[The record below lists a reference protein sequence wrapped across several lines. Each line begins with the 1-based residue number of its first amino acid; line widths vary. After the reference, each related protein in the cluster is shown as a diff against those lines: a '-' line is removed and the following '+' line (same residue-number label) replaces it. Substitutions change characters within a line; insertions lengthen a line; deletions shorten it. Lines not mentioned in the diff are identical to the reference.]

1 MSNWTD
7 KDFETYTQSDWELI
21 KSVKE
26 LTDINLGNPAVLESA
41 NEIALAV
48 FGMLCVRLH
57 EKGGEGVDGLGMAL
71 QEYTDTVLGYSK
83 GGENDGWADEYA
95 KPIDQFIRFGK
106 KKFNKKSQNN
116 KNTPITLVCSLLC
129 TTKIYN

>member
-71 QEYTDTVLGYSK
+71 QEYTGTVLGYSK
-83 GGENDGWADEYA
+83 GGENDGWADGTNTQNRLTNLYVSA
-95 KPIDQFIRFGK
+95 KRNSTKDRK
-106 KKFNKKSQNN
+106 
-116 KNTPITLVCSLLC
+116 ITRMHSSMLLEIMAISLL
-129 TTKIYN
+129 

>member
-26 LTDINLGNPAVLESA
+26 LTDANLGNPAVLESA
-41 NEIALAV
+41 NEIALAI

-57 EKGGEGVDGLGMAL
+57 EKEGADGLGMAL
-71 QEYTDTVLGYSK
+71 QEYTGTVLGYSK
-83 GGENDGWADEYA
+83 DSENDGWANEYA
-95 KPIDQFIRFGK
+95 KSIDQFIRFGK
-106 KKFNKKSQNN
+106 KKFNRR
-116 KNTPITLVCSLLC
+116 
-129 TTKIYN
+129 

>member
-106 KKFNKKSQNN
+106 KKFNERS
-116 KNTPITLVCSLLC
+116 
-129 TTKIYN
+129 

>member
-26 LTDINLGNPAVLESA
+26 LTDTNLGNPAVLEFA
-41 NEIALAV
+41 NEIALAI

-57 EKGGEGVDGLGMAL
+57 EKGGEGADGLGMAL
-71 QEYTDTVLGYSK
+71 QEYTGTVLGYS
-83 GGENDGWADEYA
+83 
-95 KPIDQFIRFGK
+95 
-106 KKFNKKSQNN
+106 
-116 KNTPITLVCSLLC
+116 LSL
-129 TTKIYN
+129 IHI